1 MKRTAKILALL
12 LALPL
17 AGLTAGCAV
26 GPDYRRPGL
35 DIPGSYRTEIREAAD
50 TANTEWWRQ
59 FGDPAL
65 DAMIDEALANNR
77 NVRIAA
83 AKVEEASGILVQAR
97 APIFPQASY
106 SGTAERQRAT
116 EYGATPLSAAI
127 PNPQTAYQVLAGA
140 SWEIDLWGR
149 IRRLTE
155 SAQANLL
162 ATEYARRGVILSLV
176 ASVASTYLELRGLD
190 EQLRVSKMTRDAY
203 AATVRLFELQHRY
216 GVISRMNVE
225 QARSQY
231 ETAASAI
238 PGIES
243 RIAQTENALSILL
256 GRNPGPIERGKSI
269 LELAMP
275 DIPSGVPSQVLERRP
290 DILQA
295 EQQLVA
301 ANARIGAARAL
312 YFPTISLTGA
322 YGQASRDLSDLFKGP
337 ARVWSYGGS
346 VTGPIFAGGAIY
358 GQVVQAEAARKAAL
372 LGYQAAVQGAFGDVE
387 NSLVANRKLVEQ
399 LQAQERLVRANREYA
414 RLSRLQY
421 DGGYA
426 PYATVLQAE
435 QQLFPSELNL
445 AQTRA
450 AAFSSLV
457 AIYQAMGGGWVV
469 EAERRTAS
477 PESPGDREKDAG
489 ERPGGPR

>member
-1 MKRTAKILALL
+1 MKRFITRLLLPAALQIAALL
-12 LALPL
+12 
-17 AGLTAGCAV
+17 AGCAV
-26 GPDYRRPGL
+26 GPDYKRPDL
-35 DIPGSYRTEIREAAD
+35 AVPGAYRTEIRDAAD

-59 FGDPAL
+59 FDDPVL
-65 DAMIDEALANNR
+65 DALIEEALGNNR
-77 NVRIAA
+77 NIKIAA
-83 AKVEEASGILVQAR
+83 AKVEQASGLLIQTR
-97 APIFPQASY
+97 APIFPEASY
-106 SGTAERQRAT
+106 SGTGERQRST
-116 EYGATPLSAAI
+116 EYGATPLPAAV
-127 PNPQTAYQVLAGA
+127 PNPQTAYQALAGA

-155 SAQANLL
+155 SAQASLL
-162 ATEYARRGVILSLV
+162 ATEYARRGVVLSLV
-176 ASVASTYLELRGLD
+176 ASVVNTYLQLRGLD
-190 EQLRVSKMTRDAY
+190 EQLLLSKRTLETHAE
-203 AATVRLFELQHRY
+203 TVRLFELQHRY

-243 RIAQTENALSILL
+243 QIAQTENALSILL
-256 GRNPGPIERGKSI
+256 GRNPGPVERGKSI

-275 DIPSGVPSQVLERRP
+275 DVPAGVPSQLLERRP

-295 EQQLVA
+295 EQQLIA
-301 ANARIGAARAL
+301 ANAQIGAARAL
-312 YFPTISLTGA
+312 YFPTITLTGA
-322 YGQASRDLSDLFKGP
+322 YGQASSDLSDLFKGP

-346 VTGPIFAGGAIY
+346 LTGPIFAGGAIY
-358 GQVVQAEAARKAAL
+358 GQVMQAEAGQRAAL
-372 LGYQAAVQGAFGDVE
+372 LSYQAAIQSAFSDVE
-387 NSLVANRKLVEQ
+387 NSLVANRKLLAQ

-421 DGGYA
+421 DGGYV
-426 PYATVLQAE
+426 PYSTVLQAE

-457 AIYQAMGGGWVV
+457 AIYQAMGGGWVM
-469 EAERRTAS
+469 EADRRTMPAGAGGKRT
-477 PESPGDREKDAG
+477 EGREQ
-489 ERPGGPR
+489 R

>member
-1 MKRTAKILALL
+1 MKRSTPILLLLPALQLAALL
-12 LALPL
+12 
-17 AGLTAGCAV
+17 AGCAV
-26 GPDYRRPGL
+26 GPDYRRPDL
-35 DIPGSYRTEIREAAD
+35 DVPGSYRTEIRETAD
-50 TANTEWWRQ
+50 TADTEWWRQ
-59 FGDPAL
+59 FGDPVL
-65 DAMIDEALANNR
+65 DALIDEALANNR
-77 NVRIAA
+77 DVKIAA
-83 AKVEEASGILVQAR
+83 AKVEQAAGILVQTR
-97 APIFPQASY
+97 SPLFPQASY

-127 PNPQTAYQVLAGA
+127 PNPQSAYQVLAGA

-155 SAQANLL
+155 SAQASLL
-162 ATEYARRGVILSLV
+162 ATEYARRGVVLSLV
-176 ASVASTYLELRGLD
+176 ATVASTYLQLRGLD
-190 EQLRVSKMTRDAY
+190 EQLRVSQMTLEAY
-203 AATVRLFELQHRY
+203 AETVRLFELQHRH
-216 GVISRMNVE
+216 GVISRMTVE

-243 RIAQTENALSILL
+243 QVAQTENALSILL
-256 GRNPGPIERGKSI
+256 GRNPGPVERGKSI

-275 DIPSGVPSQVLERRP
+275 DVPAGVPSQVLERRP

-301 ANARIGAARAL
+301 ANAQIGAARAL
-312 YFPTISLTGA
+312 YFPTITLTGA
-322 YGQASRDLSDLFKGP
+322 YGQASSDLSDLFKGP

-358 GQVVQAEAARKAAL
+358 GQVMQAEAGRKAAL
-372 LGYQAAVQGAFGDVE
+372 LSYQAAVQSAFGDVE
-387 NSLVANRKLVEQ
+387 NALVANRKLVAQ

-426 PYATVLQAE
+426 PYSTVLQAE
-435 QQLFPSELNL
+435 RQLFPSELNL

-457 AIYQAMGGGWVV
+457 AVYQAMGGGWVMK
-469 EAERRTAS
+469 ADRRTVS
-477 PESPGDREKDAG
+477 PDNAG
-489 ERPGGPR
+489 EPGKETEVRQGVFR